1 MPEIADRIEVD
12 PARCHGKPVIR
23 DTRVLVK
30 TVLGSLAAGDSA
42 ERVAEEYGVTI
53 EDVRA
58 AVAFANQLVGEWD
71 HHPVRG

>member
-1 MPEIADRIEVD
+1 
-12 PARCHGKPVIR
+12 
-23 DTRVLVK
+23 VLVK